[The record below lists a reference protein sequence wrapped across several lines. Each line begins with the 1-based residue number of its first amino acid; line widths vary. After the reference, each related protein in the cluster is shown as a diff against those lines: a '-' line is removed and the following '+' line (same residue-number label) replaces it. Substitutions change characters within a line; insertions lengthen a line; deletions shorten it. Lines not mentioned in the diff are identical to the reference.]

1 MTGRLKMNLNTIFL
15 IITIIFSG
23 TGLFFTITWNVK
35 NKIAMNKIVK
45 AYYDFYKLHWIDK
58 KRGFPD
64 ECKDIQETFLYEYF
78 HSKF

>member
-1 MTGRLKMNLNTIFL
+1 
-15 IITIIFSG
+15 
-23 TGLFFTITWNVK
+23 
-35 NKIAMNKIVK
+35 MNKIVK

-64 ECKDIQETFLYEYF
+64 ECKDIQGTFLYEYF